1 MISSSNKFEK
11 DCLELQDAME
21 KTTLLDTKLSDLPK
35 SISSHEAQMEL
46 LQKRVETLEHN
57 LRDAKSFASEQ
68 VAELELRV
76 KNFERLGLRFVRVE
90 DGTTLKIL
98 FTQIDASEPC
108 REFCVGLQINSD
120 DEYEVTVCEP
130 SIEKLSVLIKDL
142 NASNDFAVFV
152 RSVRKEFK
160 AMC

>member
-1 MISSSNKFEK
+1 
-11 DCLELQDAME
+11 
-21 KTTLLDTKLSDLPK
+21 
-35 SISSHEAQMEL
+35 MEL

-57 LRDAKSFASEQ
+57 LRDAKSFAAEQ

>member
-1 MISSSNKFEK
+1 MNSNEIDFTRPEIRFE
-11 DCLELQDAME
+11 
-21 KTTLLDTKLSDLPK
+21 
-35 SISSHEAQMEL
+35 MEL

-98 FTQIDASEPC
+98 FTQIGAPEPC

-130 SIEKLSVLIKDL
+130 NIEKLSVLIKDL
-142 NASNDFAVFV
+142 NASNDFALFV